1 MTLPCQGLSYPL
13 TLTIMAPIPHCL
25 TLLPAPS
32 QLPDPYL
39 MIRLKEE

>member
-1 MTLPCQGLSYPL
+1 MTLPCHILSYPL
-13 TLTIMAPIPHCL
+13 PLTITPSIPHCL